1 MKWFIKCIQH
11 YADFSGR
18 ARRKEYWMFYLF
30 YAIFYLC
37 ASIIDMILDSD
48 IGGIGIVSWIFML
61 ATFVPFLAVCVRRL
75 HDIGKSGW
83 WMLINLVPLI
93 GGIWF
98 FILTLLDS
106 EPGDNQWGS
115 NPKGEMM

>member
-30 YAIFYLC
+30 YAIFYFC
-37 ASIIDMILDSD
+37 TTIIDMILDSD
-48 IGGIGIVSWIFML
+48 IGGTGIVSWIFML